1 MAVAEIVLVQ
11 IWVMLGIGI
20 TIAAVVIFISG
31 LDDAFLDITHLIL
44 RLARRDPAPSEE
56 MIGRKPERWAA
67 ILLPAWDESAVI
79 AAMLRRYCGTID
91 YSNYRVF
98 VAVYPNDPATEQQV
112 RSAMGNF
119 RQVQPVILERPGPTS
134 KADALNQ
141 LKDAALAHAEQTGK
155 PFAFFVLHDAEDVVH
170 PFSLRLMN
178 WYTEFAPLVQLPVFS
193 INRPLNRIVAGIY
206 MDEFAELHCKDLW
219 VRSRVNKQVP
229 SAGVA
234 TAFTI
239 EAIDAL
245 AEQGA
250 VFDAASL
257 TEDYE
262 ISHRLNMLGLR
273 SMFVRFRMKSGEI
286 VSTRELFPDQYSLSV
301 RQKTRW
307 VYGIVFAAWRSL
319 GWYGSLWN
327 RYFLFRDRKI
337 IIAAVAVMVAYLL
350 VALLL
355 ITYVSAVLLGL
366 FDTLPPLI
374 EAAWVWAVLSAN
386 LCLLASR
393 LAQRAFFTGRTH
405 GVSAALLSPVRAV
418 VGNFVSY
425 HSLFRAFKRHLG
437 VQLRQRAVSWDKTDH
452 QFPSAALLMRQRPL
466 LTDILHHNGLLSADA
481 VKRVRAYAH
490 SFHRPLGLALQ
501 DLELCT
507 GAQIAEALAE
517 RNRLPMRRLDAA
529 LNDTLFARLSREDC
543 ARYAVICVEA
553 SDRPVILMGEE
564 LSCAD
569 RRRLN
574 RLVRRAG
581 IADALFAYAPLSEI
595 AYAIRFAGSRED
607 AALERAISIWVGHDD
622 SDGELSR
629 DIRRR
634 LRADYRRFRD
644 LLVERGLIDHHRI
657 RKIWLKSKRRKV
669 DVEALLGVER
679 SIPPLSLRQAS
690 QDFSNW
696 APAIEATMPRLV
708 TSERLG
714 ETMPQRPLPVG

>member
-355 ITYVSAVLLGL
+355 ITYVSA
-366 FDTLPPLI
+366 
-374 EAAWVWAVLSAN
+374 
-386 LCLLASR
+386 
-393 LAQRAFFTGRTH
+393 
-405 GVSAALLSPVRAV
+405 ALLSPVRAV

-501 DLELCT
+501 DLEL
-507 GAQIAEALAE
+507 
-517 RNRLPMRRLDAA
+517 
-529 LNDTLFARLSREDC
+529 
-543 ARYAVICVEA
+543 
-553 SDRPVILMGEE
+553 
-564 LSCAD
+564 
-569 RRRLN
+569 
-574 RLVRRAG
+574 
-581 IADALFAYAPLSEI
+581 
-595 AYAIRFAGSRED
+595 
-607 AALERAISIWVGHDD
+607 
-622 SDGELSR
+622 
-629 DIRRR
+629 
-634 LRADYRRFRD
+634 
-644 LLVERGLIDHHRI
+644 
-657 RKIWLKSKRRKV
+657 
-669 DVEALLGVER
+669 
-679 SIPPLSLRQAS
+679 
-690 QDFSNW
+690 
-696 APAIEATMPRLV
+696 
-708 TSERLG
+708 
-714 ETMPQRPLPVG
+714 